1 MIDVK
6 YQNAFSEVL
15 EILKSIS
22 KEDYDKIPSE
32 EISVF
37 EENKNRNYNF
47 KYNPNKT
54 LNEQNVSK
62 EAKYIIAILFRDYWA
77 SPEQKAKIIKKEK
90 QDEFLLE
97 NKKENKFDPN
107 LVFKKPNLKI
117 AEDKEKIQQEKQI
130 TVYKKSLWESIK
142 GKISKKLKELKIF
155 K

>member
-1 MIDVK
+1 MIDIK
-6 YQNAFSEVL
+6 YQNAFTEVL

-37 EENKNRNYNF
+37 ENNKNKNYSF

-54 LNEQNVSK
+54 LKEQNVSK
-62 EAKYIIAILFRDYWA
+62 ETKFIIAILFRDYWA
-77 SPEQKAKIIKKEK
+77 SPEQKAKIIRKER

-97 NKKENKFDPN
+97 SKKENKFDPN
-107 LVFKKPNLKI
+107 LIFKKTSSKI
-117 AEDKEKIQQEKQI
+117 QENREKIQQDKGI
-130 TVYKKSLWESIK
+130 VVYKKSLWENIK
-142 GKISKKLKELKIF
+142 GKLSKIF